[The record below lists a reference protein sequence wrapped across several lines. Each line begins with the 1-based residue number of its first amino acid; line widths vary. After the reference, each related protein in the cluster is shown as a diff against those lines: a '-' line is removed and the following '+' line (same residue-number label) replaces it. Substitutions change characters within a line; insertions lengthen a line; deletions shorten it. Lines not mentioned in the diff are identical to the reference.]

1 MDMNPGP
8 KTNTGAARQNLAP
21 PEWIGF
27 VSLATLRRHWPLL
40 AAFPIV
46 GLLVAAI
53 YLQTASSQW
62 QSQGTLLVG
71 KVGNEPI
78 EPPAE
83 VLTRLKLQSFRSRV
97 LEKLGI
103 DDDDSAVAKLI
114 RDGMQARDVTG
125 VGLIEIRVRGYSPE
139 AAVSNLG
146 AAIELVIAD
155 HETRAASLA
164 ARIEQRI
171 AEVRTGINAA
181 RQDRNQQL
189 ESAKAQARTS
199 TDPVLTTAVAAQI
212 ISLRDAEI
220 RALNER
226 KYALE
231 DLLKPSSTFPT
242 RLVEAIYVPNR
253 PAYPSRG
260 VALVAGLAI
269 GLAISLVV
277 AILLERSRTGGASRR
292 VP

>member
-1 MDMNPGP
+1 MDMNPRP
-8 KTNTGAARQNLAP
+8 KTNTGAARQLLAP
-21 PEWIGF
+21 PEWNGF

-83 VLTRLKLQSFRSRV
+83 VLARLKLQSFRSRV
-97 LEKLGI
+97 LDRLGI
-103 DDDDSAVAKLI
+103 DDDSAIAKLI

-125 VGLIEIRVRGYSPE
+125 IGLIEIRVRGYSPE
-139 AAVSNLG
+139 AAASNLG
-146 AAIELVIAD
+146 AAVELVIAD
-155 HETRAASLA
+155 HEARAASLA

-260 VALVAGLAI
+260 VALIAGLAI

-277 AILLERSRTGGASRR
+277 AILLEWSRTAGASRR